1 MITDLPFINKV
12 HSFGYHPSCVTEK
25 HLTSDRQLESLKIN
39 KHNMNLQN
47 AFLKDD
53 EKGQLTR
60 DITKALNNHTV
71 IIYIFKITFH
81 LVEKHSTDTHN

>member
-12 HSFGYHPSCVTEK
+12 HSFGYHPLCVTEK

-53 EKGQLTR
+53 EKG
-60 DITKALNNHTV
+60 
-71 IIYIFKITFH
+71 
-81 LVEKHSTDTHN
+81 